1 MDRRQNK
8 KWHKKKYSIPSIIIN
23 NPLLSLLFYLKSNPQ
38 QSKLTFIFIDI
49 KYDDK
54 MYTLLENK
62 RPRSFLIT

>member
-23 NPLLSLLFYLKSNPQ
+23 NPLLSLFYLKSNPK

>member
-23 NPLLSLLFYLKSNPQ
+23 NPLLSLFYLKSNPQ